1 MGVAREERCAGMLVT
16 LVHGGH
22 PWCCGLRLHLAM
34 VLNSS
39 VYLTN
44 TSVYVVI
51 VLKEQNGH
59 LSRLLQ

>member
-1 MGVAREERCAGMLVT
+1 MLVT

-39 VYLTN
+39 LYLTN
-44 TSVYVVI
+44 MSVYVLI